1 MRDRRRLAR
10 VVAALF
16 ALQVSVGVPL
26 ASAAASA
33 PPGLRATT
41 KSYIFM
47 LTLGMPEHIWTPA
60 QAKMM
65 HPKTGELLLNGPMNQ
80 AMPMGATQ
88 RELEVHISS
97 RATGDTVAGASPT
110 ITVTDASVQSHST
123 VTVTVP
129 VDELE
134 GVRAGADDLHYGNN
148 IELVGGD
155 TYTVVVTLNGQRAV
169 LRASAPRS

>member
-1 MRDRRRLAR
+1 
-10 VVAALF
+10 
-16 ALQVSVGVPL
+16 
-26 ASAAASA
+26 
-33 PPGLRATT
+33 
-41 KSYIFM
+41 M

-65 HPKTGELLLNGPMNQ
+65 RPKTGELVLNGPMDQ

-110 ITVTDASVQSHST
+110 ITVTDASVQNQS
-123 VTVTVP
+123 TVTVP

-148 IELVGGD
+148 IDLVAGD
-155 TYTVVVTLNGQRAV
+155 TYTVIVTLNGQRAV

>member
-1 MRDRRRLAR
+1 MP
-10 VVAALF
+10 
-16 ALQVSVGVPL
+16 VGVPL
-26 ASAAASA
+26 ASAAAST

-60 QAKMM
+60 QAKTM
-65 HPKTGELLLNGPMNQ
+65 HPKTGELVLNGPMDQ

-88 RELEVHISS
+88 RQLEVRISS
-97 RATGDTVAGASPT
+97 RATGDPVAGASPT
-110 ITVTDASVQSHST
+110 ITVTDVSGQNHSI
-123 VTVTVP
+123 VTVP

-148 IELVGGD
+148 IDLVAGD
-155 TYTVVVTLNGQRAV
+155 TYTVVVTLSGQRAV
-169 LRASAPRS
+169 LRASAPHS

>member
-10 VVAALF
+10 VAAALF

-26 ASAAASA
+26 ASAAAST
-33 PPGLRATT
+33 PPGLRART

-65 HPKTGELLLNGPMNQ
+65 HPKTGELVLNGPMNQ

-88 RELEVHISS
+88 RELEVHIST

-110 ITVTDASVQSHST
+110 ITVTDASVQNHST
-123 VTVTVP
+123 VTVTA

-134 GVRAGADDLHYGNN
+134 GVHAGADDLHYGNN
-148 IELVGGD
+148 IDLVGGD